1 MIAEAVEQRM
11 NTDQRGRWRGRMF
24 FISLLVFV
32 IGLVS
37 TASAQVIQLPRPGE
51 RDFVVDKADLITP
64 EHEQQ
69 IKQVCDKLLTDTA
82 SPLIVVT
89 IESMATYLG
98 PNRQLPWETF
108 ARVLFDEWGIG
119 HLTTGNPPNSGILL
133 LVSRDDRKARIEL
146 GTGWSIDRD
155 AATQH
160 IMQNVIV
167 PHFKRGDFSQGILAG
182 VTELDRMARTPV
194 GQGGGSGSPAGTAA
208 GGGGAGGAAPR
219 RAPSGSIN
227 VPGAGSLVGCGGI
240 GLIIAVVLILI
251 IARSLGRGLTGQSV
265 RRSRGW
271 YGGFYPG
278 FGYGY
283 GPWNWGGGGGGFG
296 SRGGGWSGGS
306 SGGGGFSGGGFSGG
320 GFSGGSFG
328 GGFSGGR
335 GASGSW

>member
-1 MIAEAVEQRM
+1 MTAEGVELRM
-11 NTDQRGRWRGRMF
+11 NADEHRCCGYRARAAVSAMLL
-24 FISLLVFV
+24 SL
-32 IGLVS
+32 IGCAS
-37 TASAQVIQLPRPGE
+37 TAAAQVIQLPRPGE

-69 IKQVCDKLLTDTA
+69 IKQICDKSLTDTG

-89 IESMATYLG
+89 IESMATYLAA
-98 PNRQLPWETF
+98 NRQLPWETF

-155 AATQH
+155 SATQH
-160 IMQNVIV
+160 IMQNVII

-182 VTELDRMARTPV
+182 ATELDRMARTPV
-194 GQGGGSGSPAGTAA
+194 GQSGGSLGGAAA
-208 GGGGAGGAAPR
+208 GGGGTGGGGTAPR

-283 GPWNWGGGGGGFG
+283 GPWNWSGSGFGGGGGG
-296 SRGGGWSGGS
+296 GGWSS
-306 SGGGGFSGGGFSGG
+306 ASSGGGFSGG

-328 GGFSGGR
+328 GGFSGGH